1 MCVIQFRVFKPRICG
16 VWQFNPRGAACPG
29 FPGRSRCCCCC
40 CLLATLYQ
48 FPHGEAPRRPSTNSE
63 HGGIKAGWEAAGWGR
78 VAGVDRTCVGTLMKM
93 FSGPGCCRCGRY
105 REVWWQ
111 KSSESLASLLC
122 SCVGCLGECAATAF
136 CCFGFFFPFSFL
148 FLSSLEAFLS
158 FRLFTLTCSFYGVH
172 ITMDTQ
178 GFGIG
183 VSS

>member
-136 CCFGFFFPFSFL
+136 CCFGFFFSI
-148 FLSSLEAFLS
+148 FLSLSLFPRGFFVIQAFYTD
-158 FRLFTLTCSFYGVH
+158 LFVLWSAHYHGH
-172 ITMDTQ
+172 S
-178 GFGIG
+178 GIWNRS
-183 VSS
+183 V